1 VCDDL
6 TMSETPLPD
15 ESPVPGPVVDEVWDV
30 DQEWLEL
37 ESQRTAAAEFA
48 ARFAGPSGDVDVD
61 VPEYIDDERLTDEDL
76 LAMRGP
82 VSAWDVVVL
91 SSIDPSGLS
100 VQGRL
105 DYLRRVEAAK
115 AMLSALESRGTVAMA
130 GADGS
135 DSMRDR
141 HVAMEVA
148 QLRRVGESSASS
160 GIATARALHVE
171 FPKFLAALEAGEV
184 SEWHCR
190 VLVSETVHVTDRA
203 TIAALQERLLPKAKR
218 KTPGQF
224 RSEVRK
230 AVADLDAAREA
241 DRVARARAGR
251 YVTCKQLPDGLGY
264 LGIVT
269 DWPTISAMH
278 QQNTL
283 DATAMKKTRG
293 GAKAV
298 QAGDDDALMDAC
310 RADAFATR
318 MLGTRQEDGS
328 IDFDPTDIPVTLIVV
343 MDLDTL
349 RGEADRHA
357 LVNGEPMPAAVARE
371 QAEAAT
377 LWRRA
382 VTDPVDGHLLDYGR
396 EQYLPEKLR
405 DYVLAR
411 DLCQVPGC
419 TTRAASRLQMDH
431 AIPFPDGDTS
441 AANCGGLCVNHHQQ
455 KTARLADL
463 TDTDNDGSG
472 IWITAWG
479 QRITIPPRPFLHD
492 PADPTTVAAPPRPS
506 GPLDDGD
513 DPGWPPPDAPA
524 PDPAPSGTPPSHALP
539 QDDEPSDPASSTS
552 TSSRAPA
559 LDERPG
565 PSTPMPTSRVS
576 LANPR
581 PYLGRI
587 EPLELDLPCPPP
599 F

>member
-1 VCDDL
+1 
-6 TMSETPLPD
+6 
-15 ESPVPGPVVDEVWDV
+15 
-30 DQEWLEL
+30 
-37 ESQRTAAAEFA
+37 
-48 ARFAGPSGDVDVD
+48 
-61 VPEYIDDERLTDEDL
+61 
-76 LAMRGP
+76 
-82 VSAWDVVVL
+82 
-91 SSIDPSGLS
+91 
-100 VQGRL
+100 
-105 DYLRRVEAAK
+105 
-115 AMLSALESRGTVAMA
+115 
-130 GADGS
+130 
-135 DSMRDR
+135 
-141 HVAMEVA
+141 
-148 QLRRVGESSASS
+148 
-160 GIATARALHVE
+160 
-171 FPKFLAALEAGEV
+171 
-184 SEWHCR
+184 
-190 VLVSETVHVTDRA
+190 
-203 TIAALQERLLPKAKR
+203 
-218 KTPGQF
+218 
-224 RSEVRK
+224 
-230 AVADLDAAREA
+230 
-241 DRVARARAGR
+241 
-251 YVTCKQLPDGLGY
+251 
-264 LGIVT
+264 
-269 DWPTISAMH
+269 
-278 QQNTL
+278 
-283 DATAMKKTRG
+283 
-293 GAKAV
+293 
-298 QAGDDDALMDAC
+298 
-310 RADAFATR
+310 
-318 MLGTRQEDGS
+318 
-328 IDFDPTDIPVTLIVV
+328 
-343 MDLDTL
+343 
-349 RGEADRHA
+349 
-357 LVNGEPMPAAVARE
+357 VNGEPMPAAVARE
-371 QAEAAT
+371 FADAAT

-539 QDDEPSDPASSTS
+539 QDDEPTDPASSTS